1 MYERFTDRARKV
13 MQLANQEAQRFNHEY
28 IGTEHI
34 LLGLVKEGSG
44 VAANVLK
51 NLDVDLRKIRLEVEK
66 IVQSGPDM
74 VTMGK
79 LPQTPRAK
87 KVIEYSMEEARNL
100 NHNYVGTEHI
110 LLGLLREQE
119 GVAAQVL
126 MNLGLKLE
134 DVREEVLNL
143 LGHGMETSEGGE
155 RAPSSGGGGGGGGKG
170 GKSKT
175 PALDSFG
182 RDLTELARQGKL
194 DPVIGRTNEI
204 ERVIQIL
211 SRRQKN
217 NPVLLGEAGVG
228 KTAIVEGFAQMVV
241 ENNVPELLRD
251 KRIVVLDLAMMVAG
265 TKYRGQFEERIKAV
279 MNEVRRAKNT
289 ILFIDELHTLVG
301 AGGAE
306 GAIDASNV
314 LKPALSRGEL
324 QCIGAT
330 TLDEYRK
337 YIEKDG
343 ALERRF
349 QTVLVEPPSP
359 DEAVEI
365 LRGLRDRYEAHHRV
379 RITDE
384 GLKAAVE
391 LSSRYITGRCLPDKA
406 IDVIDEAGARIRLKS
421 MVRPPDLKDLEEEIE
436 RLNQAKEE
444 AVASQDFEKAASLR
458 DKADKKKK
466 EKDNLSRDW
475 REKAQESDGLVDE
488 EVIAEVVSK
497 MTGIPL
503 QRLDSVTHVYMQP
516 EEKRLQLK
524 EDSQDVVVPPEVIEK
539 LKPLLMPAIVQER
552 ANTLVKDKDVARS
565 QEEIRE
571 QSENKPAT
579 GLRAHELQ
587 DKLKELL
594 TRKEYELYEPKIR
607 RVTMKDGASARL
619 LRMEDDLKKRV
630 ISQTEAIKSIARAVR
645 RSRSGLKNPKRPT
658 GVFVFAG
665 PTGVGKTLLAKS
677 LAAFM
682 FGGQDALIQIDM
694 SEYMEKHN
702 VSRLIGA
709 PPGYVGYEE
718 GGQLTE
724 KIRRRPYAVV
734 LLDEI
739 EKAHPDVFNMLLQIM
754 EEGHLTDSF
763 GRKVDFKNTVIIM
776 TTNVGASAIHS
787 GDQFGF
793 GKKDEDSSYE
803 KMKERLKHEI
813 EREFKPEFLGR
824 IDDIIVFRQ
833 LTRDDLK
840 MIIDIELAK
849 VRERLEEKGLKLVLT
864 DAAKEFIIDKGSDLD
879 FGARPLRRAIESYV
893 EDPLSEELLRGGF
906 EGKNL
911 ITLTVVETG
920 DQKHLSFDATAET
933 EPTDQA
939 LVGAGAGA
947 ETPAGEKS

>member
-66 IVQSGPDM
+66 LVQSGPEM

-134 DVREEVLNL
+134 EVREEVLNL
-143 LGHGMETSEGGE
+143 LGHGMEGGE
-155 RAPSSGGGGGGGGKG
+155 SARGGREGGGGGGEGSSAKG

-182 RDLTELARQGKL
+182 RDLTELAKQNGL
-194 DPVIGRTNEI
+194 DPVIGREREI
-204 ERVIQIL
+204 ERAIQVL
-211 SRRQKN
+211 CRRTKN

-228 KTAIVEGFAQMVV
+228 KTAIVEGFAQRVISG
-241 ENNVPELLRD
+241 NVPELLAD

-306 GAIDASNV
+306 GAIDAANV
-314 LKPALSRGEL
+314 LKPALARGEI

-337 YIEKDG
+337 YIEKDS
-343 ALERRF
+343 ALDRRF
-349 QTVLVEPPSP
+349 QLIMVDPATK

-365 LRGLRDRYEAHHRV
+365 LKGLRDRYEEHHRV
-379 RITDE
+379 QITDD
-384 GLKAAVE
+384 AVVSAVE
-391 LSSRYITGRCLPDKA
+391 MSSRYITGRCLPDKA
-406 IDVIDEAGARIRLKS
+406 IDVIDEAGARVRLRT
-421 MVRPPDLKDLEEEIE
+421 MTRPPDLKEIDEEVE
-436 RLNQAKEE
+436 RLNKDKED
-444 AVASQDFEKAASLR
+444 AVANQDFEKAASLR
-458 DKADKKKK
+458 DQADKLRKKK
-466 EKDNLSRDW
+466 DTITREW
-475 REKAQESDGLVDE
+475 REKSEQTDGVVDE
-488 EVIAEVVSK
+488 DVIAEVVSK

-503 QRLDSVTHVYMQP
+503 TRLST
-516 EEKRLQLK
+516 
-524 EDSQDVVVPPEVIEK
+524 EDS
-539 LKPLLMPAIVQER
+539 LRLM
-552 ANTLVKDKDVARS
+552 K
-565 QEEIRE
+565 
-571 QSENKPAT
+571 
-579 GLRAHELQ
+579 
-587 DKLKELL
+587 
-594 TRKEYELYEPKIR
+594 
-607 RVTMKDGASARL
+607 
-619 LRMEDDLKKRV
+619 MEDDLHKRV
-630 ISQTEAIKSIARAVR
+630 ISQDEAVKAISKAVR
-645 RSRSGLKNPKRPT
+645 RSRSGLKDPKRPT
-658 GVFVFAG
+658 GCFVFAG
-665 PTGVGKTLLAKS
+665 PTGVGKTLLAKA
-677 LAAFM
+677 LAEFM
-682 FGGQDALIQIDM
+682 FGDEDALIQIDM

-739 EKAHPDVFNMLLQIM
+739 EKAHPDVFNMLLQVM
-754 EEGHLTDSF
+754 EEGRLTDSF
-763 GRKVDFKNTVIIM
+763 GRNVDFRNCVLIM
-776 TTNVGASAIHS
+776 TTNAGADAIKNE
-787 GDQFGF
+787 QAFGF
-793 GKKDEDSSYE
+793 QAPDDDASYDAMKLRVNDQIE
-803 KMKERLKHEI
+803 KYFR
-813 EREFKPEFLGR
+813 PEFLNR
-824 IDDIIVFRQ
+824 LDDTIIFRH
-833 LTRDDLK
+833 LRKEDLK
-840 MIIDIELAK
+840 DVIDLELSK
-849 VRERLEEKGLKLVLT
+849 VRERLRERGHELELS
-864 DAAKEFIIDKGSDLD
+864 DAAKEFIIKKGSNLD
-879 FGARPLRRAIESYV
+879 YGARPLRRALENYI
-893 EDPLSEELLRGGF
+893 EDPLSEELLKGEFQGIGLIKVDAIADENGAIKRLNF
-906 EGKNL
+906 EG
-911 ITLTVVETG
+911 VAAEPEPEPAAAVAADSEDG
-920 DQKHLSFDATAET
+920 DS
-933 EPTDQA
+933 
-939 LVGAGAGA
+939 
-947 ETPAGEKS
+947 